1 MLSQYIAHRMAP
13 HTPLPLPAQPADWDA
28 ARSRSLA
35 DALAATGTQAF
46 GRHLLNHLQEACG
59 ADHCAV
65 FRIGREA
72 PTELATGS
80 HDGSG
85 TAHARVCAYLGR
97 RLWSQ
102 DPAMV
107 YAHTRLDPDQL
118 LLMRVDVAHLGDPA
132 AREEVWPRIHD
143 RLVVAGRGPRSAYSM
158 SILREGRRRFTEAE
172 IGRLGASA
180 PVLVALLA
188 QHAGLAAEPVDA
200 AGVLASLGRI
210 EACLTELSPLARREA
225 QVCARILYGM
235 STVGIGLDLGV
246 GGETVKTFRK
256 LAYRRL
262 GIGSER
268 ELLSYFLGL
277 QQRWSGLAL
286 RA

>member
-1 MLSQYIAHRMAP
+1 
-13 HTPLPLPAQPADWDA
+13 
-28 ARSRSLA
+28 
-35 DALAATGTQAF
+35 
-46 GRHLLNHLQEACG
+46 
-59 ADHCAV
+59 
-65 FRIGREA
+65 
-72 PTELATGS
+72 
-80 HDGSG
+80 
-85 TAHARVCAYLGR
+85 
-97 RLWSQ
+97 
-102 DPAMV
+102 
-107 YAHTRLDPDQL
+107 
-118 LLMRVDVAHLGDPA
+118 
-132 AREEVWPRIHD
+132 
-143 RLVVAGRGPRSAYSM
+143 M

-210 EACLTELSPLARREA
+210 EACLAELSPLARREA

-246 GGETVKTFRK
+246 GTETVKTFRK